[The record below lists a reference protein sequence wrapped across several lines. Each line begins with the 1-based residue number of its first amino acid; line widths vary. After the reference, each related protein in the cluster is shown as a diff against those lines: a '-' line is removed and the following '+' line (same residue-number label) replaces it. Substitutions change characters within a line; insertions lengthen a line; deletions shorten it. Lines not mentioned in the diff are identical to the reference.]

1 VVVDARLLAVTRND
15 VAVED
20 RVADL
25 FDVHYLPLCRLAGLL
40 LGDGALAEDVVQDAF
55 LRTFS
60 GWWRLRD
67 PDKAER
73 YLRRSVVNL
82 CRSKFRHR
90 DAEHRGNALVA
101 LREDRAD
108 GPPSRAGDDQDT
120 VVVVLDAV
128 RSLPP
133 RQRMSI
139 VLRYYLD
146 LPEAEV
152 AVLMGCSTGTVK
164 SQVAKAKLTL
174 AVALGD
180 WGDPGPVP
188 EAETEALPVTR
199 PGRGDGVPGGQDG
212 RDPAPLLA
220 PETTHERWAP

>member
-1 VVVDARLLAVTRND
+1 VVVDARLLAVTRSD
-15 VAVED
+15 AAVED

-25 FDVHYLPLCRLAGLL
+25 FDLHYLPLCRLAGLL
-40 LGDGALAEDVVQDAF
+40 LGDAALAEDVVQDAF

-101 LREDRAD
+101 LGELGA
-108 GPPSRAGDDQDT
+108 GPWSRDNDDQET
-120 VVVVLDAV
+120 VVVVLEAV
-128 RSLPP
+128 RGLPP

-164 SQVAKAKLTL
+164 SQVAKAKLAL

-180 WGDPGPVP
+180 PVESVPKAVTEAGPKPGP
-188 EAETEALPVTR
+188 E
-199 PGRGDGVPGGQDG
+199 PGATPSS
-212 RDPAPLLA
+212 
-220 PETTHERWAP
+220 ETTQERWAP

>member
-1 VVVDARLLAVTRND
+1 
-15 VAVED
+15 
-20 RVADL
+20 
-25 FDVHYLPLCRLAGLL
+25 
-40 LGDGALAEDVVQDAF
+40 
-55 LRTFS
+55 
-60 GWWRLRD
+60 
-67 PDKAER
+67 
-73 YLRRSVVNL
+73 
-82 CRSKFRHR
+82 
-90 DAEHRGNALVA
+90 
-101 LREDRAD
+101 
-108 GPPSRAGDDQDT
+108 
-120 VVVVLDAV
+120 
-128 RSLPP
+128 
-133 RQRMSI
+133 MSI

-180 WGDPGPVP
+180 WGEPGPVP
-188 EAETEALPVTR
+188 KAETEALPVTR

>member
-1 VVVDARLLAVTRND
+1 MVVDARLLPVTRD
-15 VAVED
+15 DATVED

-25 FDVHYLPLCRLAGLL
+25 FDRHYLALCRLACLL
-40 LGDGALAEDVVQDAF
+40 LGDAAQAEDVVQEAF

-73 YLRRSVVNL
+73 YVRRSVVNL
-82 CRSKFRHR
+82 CRSRFRHR
-90 DAEHRGNALVA
+90 DAEHRGNAMVA
-101 LREDRAD
+101 LREGRLE
-108 GPPSRAGDDQDT
+108 GLPSRGGDDQDT
-120 VVVVLDAV
+120 VVVVLEAV
-128 RSLPP
+128 RNLPP

-152 AVLMGCSTGTVK
+152 AVLMGCSAGTVK
-164 SQVAKAKLTL
+164 SQVAKAKLAL

-180 WGDPGPVP
+180 DDESAPAPVPAPAPGPAPQRVP
-188 EAETEALPVTR
+188 VPPV
-199 PGRGDGVPGGQDG
+199 
-212 RDPAPLLA
+212 A
-220 PETTHERWAP
+220 PETTDERWAP

>member
-1 VVVDARLLAVTRND
+1 MDARLLAVTRD
-15 VAVED
+15 DATVED

-25 FDVHYLPLCRLAGLL
+25 FDRHYLGLCRLACLL
-40 LGDGALAEDVVQDAF
+40 LGDAAQAEDVVQEAF

-73 YLRRSVVNL
+73 YVRRSVVNL
-82 CRSKFRHR
+82 CRSRFRHR
-90 DAEHRGNALVA
+90 DAEHRGNAAVA
-101 LREDRAD
+101 LQEGRTEGLA
-108 GPPSRAGDDQDT
+108 SRTSDDQDT
-120 VVVVLDAV
+120 VVVVLEAV
-128 RSLPP
+128 RNLPP

-164 SQVAKAKLTL
+164 SQVAKAKQTL

-180 WGDPGPVP
+180 NDESVRAPVSAQQVPVP
-188 EAETEALPVTR
+188 LV
-199 PGRGDGVPGGQDG
+199 
-212 RDPAPLLA
+212 A
-220 PETTHERWAP
+220 PETTDERWAP